1 MAVQIL
7 PNQIGEAF
15 STGLQELAQN
25 KLNQITEKHERD
37 RYSKSLRSVLPEK
50 IADFLT
56 NLNPRER
63 EAILKNLNLNKLLE
77 QNEPD
82 EEQNGLGELLQQYVQ
97 PQQSPNNFGQ
107 KTQQQDPYQQLLQAA
122 SQFSS
127 PLGQM
132 QQQQSDNGLKS
143 LLQPPQQQAEKETV
157 GPQLNHQLIPKKEIK
172 GQNLFET
179 PHERR
184 ENEKLDIQKRRLT
197 SQENKDIREFS
208 APYRERSK
216 KAQASIR
223 DYQQLLKDARS
234 GELRSGNVYQL
245 LKKLGL
251 EEFGRNITTELAE
264 KVVARLGQ
272 NIEGKF
278 GKNARLTNFL
288 EQTFQRSL
296 PTLKNTPEGIQ
307 IIAISNMAVE
317 EADVIK
323 DDIRKEVIKKYGLN
337 DETDDII
344 EELAAPF
351 IKKID
356 DEATEYAQ
364 SIIDNK
370 GNKNSFDKLPPAKY
384 FKGEI
389 IDGENG
395 EILQSNG
402 KEWVRKDN
410 RK

>member
-1 MAVQIL
+1 M
-7 PNQIGEAF
+7 
-15 STGLQELAQN
+15 
-25 KLNQITEKHERD
+25 
-37 RYSKSLRSVLPEK
+37 
-50 IADFLT
+50 
-56 NLNPRER
+56 
-63 EAILKNLNLNKLLE
+63 
-77 QNEPD
+77 
-82 EEQNGLGELLQQYVQ
+82 
-97 PQQSPNNFGQ
+97 
-107 KTQQQDPYQQLLQAA
+107 
-122 SQFSS
+122 
-127 PLGQM
+127 
-132 QQQQSDNGLKS
+132 
-143 LLQPPQQQAEKETV
+143 
-157 GPQLNHQLIPKKEIK
+157 
-172 GQNLFET
+172 
-179 PHERR
+179 
-184 ENEKLDIQKRRLT
+184 IQKPE
-197 SQENKDIREFS
+197 Q
-208 APYRERSK
+208 RS
-216 KAQASIR
+216 
-223 DYQQLLKDARS
+223 
-234 GELRSGNVYQL
+234 QL

-307 IIAISNMAVE
+307 